1 MDVAPLGGATVPN
14 VCSVGKKGR
23 AGLRRYFVLNRNSS
37 ETAEVV
43 QNVRELV
50 GEHSR
55 RRVLFQVVQE
65 CRQHDRFSPMSDTAR
80 PVRERE
86 PCSDFT
92 NHIDTDRPESSVC
105 DGSVPGPGPET
116 AADRRAKVSA

>member
-1 MDVAPLGGATVPN
+1 
-14 VCSVGKKGR
+14 
-23 AGLRRYFVLNRNSS
+23 
-37 ETAEVV
+37 
-43 QNVRELV
+43 
-50 GEHSR
+50 
-55 RRVLFQVVQE
+55 
-65 CRQHDRFSPMSDTAR
+65 MSDTAR

-116 AADRRAKVSA
+116 AANRRAKVSA